1 MSGFTEFLRKF
12 VNYVVFPVT
21 TAALL
26 GSIIRSHAKP
36 SVAHTQIMKAEG
48 STRQGYKTWKKIN
61 DGLGVNDVGRSCGG
75 V

>member
-1 MSGFTEFLRKF
+1 MPGRF

-26 GSIIRSHAKP
+26 
-36 SVAHTQIMKAEG
+36 AEG

>member
-1 MSGFTEFLRKF
+1 MAGKF

-21 TAALL
+21 TLALV
-26 GSIIRSHAKP
+26 STIIRSQAKP
-36 SVAHTQIMKAEG
+36 SKAHSNIMKQEG
-48 STRQGYKTWKKIN
+48 SSGQGYKKWQKMN

>member
-1 MSGFTEFLRKF
+1 MAGKF

-21 TAALL
+21 AAAIL
-26 GSIIRSHAKP
+26 GTIIRSHAKP
-36 SVAHTQIMKAEG
+36 SIAHSHIMKQEG
-48 STRQGYKTWKKIN
+48 STRQGYMKWRKIN

>member
-1 MSGFTEFLRKF
+1 MPGRF

-26 GSIIRSHAKP
+26 GTIIRSHAKP
-36 SVAHTQIMKAEG
+36 SIAHTQIMKAEG